1 MERQETDWGEILWMD
16 GETGVMPVHSLQVG
30 LVSIPPGGHQAKHLH
45 YEEQVIYVTE
55 GCALSVIDGAES
67 RLGPGDLFHWKA
79 GVEHEI
85 WNTGGG
91 TFRHLLVSNPMSAD
105 LEQVFPDDGD
115 EEVSPD
121 LIYTAVEAI
130 RTQFLDTLHYGH
142 AIYDAA
148 GGLIIQGRYFP
159 EYCIE
164 NCFSDGGAERPCMR
178 QLKPEEWRQER
189 VLLQIWDGS
198 LSLSD
203 LF

>member
-91 TFRHLLVSNPMSAD
+91 TFPNREGCHH
-105 LEQVFPDDGD
+105 DG
-115 EEVSPD
+115 
-121 LIYTAVEAI
+121 
-130 RTQFLDTLHYGH
+130 R
-142 AIYDAA
+142 
-148 GGLIIQGRYFP
+148 
-159 EYCIE
+159 
-164 NCFSDGGAERPCMR
+164 
-178 QLKPEEWRQER
+178 RQEVCKR
-189 VLLQIWDGS
+189 GASRLYEAKEAKE
-198 LSLSD
+198 SD
-203 LF
+203 EDRL